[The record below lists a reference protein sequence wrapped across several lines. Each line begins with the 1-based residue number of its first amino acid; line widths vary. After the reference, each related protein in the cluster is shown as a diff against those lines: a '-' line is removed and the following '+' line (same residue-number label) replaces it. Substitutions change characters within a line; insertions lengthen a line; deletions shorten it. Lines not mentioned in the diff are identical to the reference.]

1 MSANSYADKRAAIQA
16 THKQKIQMATHA
28 PHKPHHHPG
37 HVQDPDDFEPSL
49 LPVDPDQGPVPALI
63 PSDPEHDRMVD
74 PEA

>member
-1 MSANSYADKRAAIQA
+1 MNVNTHAHRRAAKQA
-16 THKQKIQMATHA
+16 ATPSSTGG

-37 HVQDPDDFEPSL
+37 HTQEPDDFEPSL

-63 PSDPEHDRMVD
+63 PTDPEHDRMVD